1 MLGTARVTWLPV
13 VVVLGLACLGASKA
27 TPAKRPKQ
35 SKITLDTGRPTS
47 PFDCDTAKAK
57 AWYGSE
63 QRCHEDLCRGRNE
76 SNAYVSGPDG
86 RLRAN
91 PCDHRLRR

>member
-1 MLGTARVTWLPV
+1 MRWLPV
-13 VVVLGLACLGASKA
+13 VVVLAVASLGASKGA
-27 TPAKRPKQ
+27 PAKRAQ
-35 SKITLDTGRPTS
+35 RSKVIVETPPSS
-47 PFDCDTAKAK
+47 PFDCDTARAK
-57 AWYGSE
+57 EWYGSE
-63 QRCHEDLCRGRNE
+63 QRCREDLCRGRNE